1 MQRTASS
8 SIVKHRLPAK
18 AKLVQVPATGDRS
31 FFHLGLQLRQAI
43 TPAGMWAAARS
54 LLAGIDK
61 VFNNNWQFTGRAV
74 RSPLS
79 FTLLQPEDVIEPPAT
94 PD

>member
-18 AKLVQVPATGDRS
+18 AKLVQVSATGDRS
-31 FFHLGLQLRQAI
+31 FFHLACSCGRLSH
-43 TPAGMWAAARS
+43 PAGMWAAARS

-61 VFNNNWQFTGRAV
+61 VFNNNCPCIGSSLDARFVLT
-74 RSPLS
+74 
-79 FTLLQPEDVIEPPAT
+79 VIYIITARRCN
-94 PD
+94 